1 MHLKSINIS
10 FIFHD
15 KILYLT
21 AGQHLDLPEEVVVR
35 VRQSVEVSLRK
46 RLTSLLL
53 NWQYAHKRI
62 KEQSLQGFIR
72 NISVYVSA
80 NKYY

>member
-1 MHLKSINIS
+1 MHLKSINIC

-53 NWQYAHKRI
+53 YCKYIHTIERTISSEVYSQYFGICKC
-62 KEQSLQGFIR
+62 
-72 NISVYVSA
+72 
-80 NKYY
+80 

>member
-1 MHLKSINIS
+1 MRLKSINIC

-53 NWQYAHKRI
+53 YWQYTQTNQRTISSGVHSQYFDICKR
-62 KEQSLQGFIR
+62 
-72 NISVYVSA
+72 
-80 NKYY
+80 